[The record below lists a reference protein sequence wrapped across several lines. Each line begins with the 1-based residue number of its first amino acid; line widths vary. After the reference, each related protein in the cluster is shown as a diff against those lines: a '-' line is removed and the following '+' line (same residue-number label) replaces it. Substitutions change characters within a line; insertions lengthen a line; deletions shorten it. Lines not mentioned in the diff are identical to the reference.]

1 MRHTGS
7 DQDQQSVQSPTGD
20 MPAGSNGR
28 VAAGQDKDVAEQHQ
42 RGGEEPEAT
51 GAAAALRTPSAGDDH
66 GGVTRGIP
74 SDESDYSADKIKVLE
89 GLEAVRKRPAM
100 YIGSTG
106 QSGLHH
112 LVYEVVDNSIDEAL
126 GGFCDQVNVTIH
138 IDGSVTVVDN
148 GRGIPVDRHASGKSA
163 AEVVLT
169 VLHSGG
175 KFDNESY
182 KVSGGLH
189 GVGVSVVNALS
200 ETLDLEIWRNGQVYQ
215 QSYVRGDPAG
225 ELEITGTTKRR
236 GTKVTFKP
244 DAQIFETL
252 VFSFDTLAQR
262 LRELAFLNGGIQI
275 TLDDERDGK
284 SHKFRYEGGIVSFVT
299 HLNKNKTAVNEKPIY
314 MRGEK
319 DGTDAEMALQWNDG
333 YAETIYTFANNI
345 NTQEGGTHL
354 SGFRSAL
361 TRTINF
367 YATKN
372 NLAKD
377 LKESVTGDDI
387 REGLTAVVS
396 VKIQN
401 PQFEGQT
408 KTKLGNTE
416 VKGIVEAILN
426 DKLGAYLEE
435 NPAVARRIVGK
446 AIDAARARE
455 AARKARDLV
464 RRKGALDGSSLPG
477 KLADC
482 QERDPAQSELYIV
495 EGESAGGSAKQ
506 GRDRRFQAILPLKGK
521 ILNVEKARFDKMLGS
536 DEIKTMIA
544 ALGCGIGAEDFDL
557 EKLRYHR
564 IIIMTDADVDG
575 SHIRT
580 LLLTFFYRQLPKVI
594 ESGYIYIAQPP
605 LFRVKR
611 GKSETYIKDER
622 DLESY
627 LIKRAAEA
635 RVVRIPS
642 TNAEIAGGDLE
653 KLLHKMIAHQKFLQV
668 VERRGHPREI
678 VEALVAAGADRE
690 YFADKEKLEGL
701 SRMLTTPAR
710 TVTVQRDEEHNRYL
724 LQVEDRSSG
733 YPRHHAIG
741 VDFVTAAEYRTLL
754 ANHRDIPAFNGGV
767 IVSGVGADDSADEG
781 EAPTAATDGTA
792 IGGAPAD
799 EATRL
804 AAEPKDRQRKAAR
817 ERIADVRLGSLDEL
831 VEFFIASGKKGIAIN
846 RYKGLGEMNPDQ
858 LWATTMDPGVR
869 TLLQVRAED
878 HTEADLMFTTL
889 MGDQVEPRRK
899 FIEDNAL
906 DVKNLDV

>member
-1 MRHTGS
+1 M
-7 DQDQQSVQSPTGD
+7 QNEPLPTTQPD
-20 MPAGSNGR
+20 
-28 VAAGQDKDVAEQHQ
+28 
-42 RGGEEPEAT
+42 
-51 GAAAALRTPSAGDDH
+51 AGD
-66 GGVTRGIP
+66 RGLVSASKKSGTP
-74 SDESDYSADKIKVLE
+74 EQRDAASAQPETAAPLSGTTDDYGADKIKVLE

-106 QSGLHH
+106 PSGLHH

-126 GGFCDQVNVTIH
+126 AAFCDQINVTIH
-138 IDGSVTVVDN
+138 IDGSLTVVDN

-163 AEVVLT
+163 AEVALT
-169 VLHSGG
+169 VLHAGG
-175 KFDNESY
+175 KFDNDSY

-215 QSYVRGDPAG
+215 QSYERGHPLG
-225 ELEITGTTKRR
+225 EIEVTGTTKRR

-244 DAQIFETL
+244 DPQIFETTI
-252 VFSFDTLAQR
+252 FSFDTLAQR
-262 LRELAFLNGGIQI
+262 LRELAFLNGGIVI
-275 TLDDERDGK
+275 TLDDEREGK
-284 SHKFRYEGGIVSFVT
+284 SHRFRYDGGIVSFVT
-299 HLNKNKTAVNEKPIY
+299 HLNKNKAAVNEKPIY

-319 DGTDAEMALQWNDG
+319 DGIEAEIALQWNDS
-333 YAETIYTFANNI
+333 YAETIYSFANNI

-354 SGFRSAL
+354 SGFRAAL
-361 TRTINF
+361 TRTVNY
-367 YATKN
+367 YAVKN

-377 LKESVTGDDI
+377 LKESVSGDDI

-396 VKIQN
+396 VKIPR

-416 VKGIVEAILN
+416 VKGIVEAIVN

-435 NPAVARRIVGK
+435 NPGVARKIISK
-446 AIDAARARE
+446 AVDAARARD

-464 RRKGALDGSSLPG
+464 RRKGALDRSTLPG

-482 QERDPAQSELYIV
+482 QERDPALCELYIV

-544 ALGCGIGAEDFDL
+544 ALGCGIGTDDFDIA
-557 EKLRYHR
+557 KLRYHR

-580 LLLTFFYRQLPKVI
+580 LLLTFFYRQLPLVV
-594 ESGYIYIAQPP
+594 ENGHIYIAQPP

-611 GKSETYIKDER
+611 GKSETYIKNER
-622 DLESY
+622 DLEAY
-627 LIKRAAEA
+627 LIRRAVAA
-635 RVVRIPS
+635 RLVRIPS
-642 TNAEIAGGDLE
+642 TDTEISGAELE
-653 KLLHKMIAHQKFLQV
+653 KLLHKIIAHRKFLHL

-690 YFADKEKLEGL
+690 YFGDKHKLDEL
-701 SRMLTTPAR
+701 AHLLTTATR
-710 TVTVQRDEEHNRYL
+710 TVTVPRDEEHNRYL
-724 LQVEDRSSG
+724 LHVEDRSNG
-733 YPRHHAIG
+733 YPRQHTIG
-741 VDFVTAAEYRTLL
+741 VDFVTAGEYRTLL
-754 ANHRDIPAFNGGV
+754 ANHRDIPRLDSEI
-767 IVSGVGADDSADEG
+767 IVSTTAEPQEEIDEPG
-781 EAPTAATDGTA
+781 EASDGAAA
-792 IGGAPAD
+792 GGAPAS

-804 AAEPKDRQRKAAR
+804 AEEPKARQRRGAR
-817 ERIADVRLGSLDEL
+817 EKPADVRLGSLDEL
-831 VEFFIASGKKGIAIN
+831 VDFFVTAGKKGVAIN
-846 RYKGLGEMNPDQ
+846 RYKGLGEMNPGQ
-858 LWATTMDPGVR
+858 LWATTMDPEVR

-899 FIEDNAL
+899 FIEDHAL
-906 DVKNLDV
+906 AVKNLDI